1 MALIAQNHLQF
12 IVEVG
17 ILMYAAMIFL
27 LNLAPLSLSMIL
39 FLCLVLGIG
48 FNIIFGLDVVALFM
62 SFGQSEFTHPFGPI
76 ALLVTISSLAAL
88 AIMEDSG
95 VEVGGLRGFV
105 YILMAGITVF
115 GGLMHRSF
123 LLLWLLGL
131 LIGFF
136 LISKSMRQRSII
148 TVKRVLGF
156 AFIAVAGFG
165 GLELLSRILQMPVLS
180 PLLRIERLETFS
192 LPSLKLV
199 LKNTALLGHNPMSSY
214 WGELSSG
221 FADGYI
227 SLPLQ
232 LILFFGLPFPVFYG
246 ILVNKKDV
254 IDYMV
259 PGIFG
264 WAYDFG
270 YITMVFLLIWCVGII
285 IMGLRMLYMYRDMRE
300 NGSKTYLGREVLLTG
315 ALAAFMSQAL
325 IGLFIINRTINGT
338 ALMTFIFLSSLI
350 FATSFGVKE

>member
-1 MALIAQNHLQF
+1 MALIAQNHLQL
-12 IVEVG
+12 IIEVG
-17 ILMYAAMIFL
+17 IILYAAMVFI
-27 LNLAPLSLSMIL
+27 LNLAPMSLSMVL
-39 FLCLVLGIG
+39 FICIVLGIG

-76 ALLVTISSLAAL
+76 ALLVTVSSLAAL
-88 AIMEDSG
+88 AIMEESG
-95 VEVGGLRGFV
+95 VDVRGLRGFV
-105 YILMAGITVF
+105 YLLMAGITLF

-131 LIGFF
+131 FMGLFI
-136 LISKSMRQRSII
+136 ISKSMRQRSLI
-148 TVKRVLGF
+148 TVKRVAGF
-156 AFIAVAGFG
+156 ALIAVAGFG
-165 GLELLSRILQMPVLS
+165 GLELISRVLGMPVLS

-192 LPSLKLV
+192 LPSMKLV
-199 LKNTALLGHNPMSSY
+199 IKNTTLLGHNPMSSY

-259 PGIFG
+259 PGVFG

-270 YITMVFLLIWCVGII
+270 YITMFFLLIWCVGII
-285 IMGLRMLYMYRDMRE
+285 IMGLRMLSIYRERRE
-300 NGSKTYLGREVLLTG
+300 NGSRSYLGREVLLTG
-315 ALAAFMSQAL
+315 ALAAFMSQAI
-325 IGLFIINRTINGT
+325 IGLFVINRTINGT
-338 ALMTFIFLSSLI
+338 ALLTFIFLSSLI
-350 FATSFGVKE
+350 FANSVGLKE

>member
-1 MALIAQNHLQF
+1 LALIPQNHLQL

-17 ILMYAAMIFL
+17 IILYAAMIFL
-27 LNLAPLSLSMIL
+27 LNLAPISLSLVL
-39 FLCLVLGIG
+39 FICIVLGIG
-48 FNIIFGLDVVALFM
+48 FNVIFGLDVVALFM

-76 ALLVTISSLAAL
+76 ALLAAVSSLSAL
-88 AIMEDSG
+88 AIMEDVG
-95 VEVGGLRGFV
+95 VDTGGLRGFV
-105 YILMAGITVF
+105 YILMLGITVF

-131 LIGFF
+131 MVGLF
-136 LISKSMRQRSII
+136 LISKSMRSRSII
-148 TVKRVLGF
+148 TLKRVAAF
-156 AFIAVAGFG
+156 ALVAVAGFG
-165 GLELLSRILQMPVLS
+165 GLELLSRILEMPVLS
-180 PLLRIERLETFS
+180 PLLRLERLENFS
-192 LPSLKLV
+192 VPSIKMV
-199 LKNTALLGHNPMSSY
+199 IKNTTLLGHNPMSSY
-214 WGELSSG
+214 WGELSRG

-270 YITMVFLLIWCVGII
+270 YVTLVFLLIWCMGII
-285 IMGLRMLYMYRDMRE
+285 ILGLRVLSMYREKRE
-300 NGSKTYLGREVLLTG
+300 KGVRSYLGREALLTG
-315 ALAAFMSQAL
+315 ALAAFISQAI

-338 ALMTFIFLSSLI
+338 ALLTFIFLSSLI
-350 FATSFGVKE
+350 FANSFGLKE